1 MHLTGAAYLLTLVT
15 GAYSVLVSILAL
27 SAIWLIKSLQAY
39 KVPMR
44 IWCAA
49 LGLVLAMVADA
60 IIGKFWIFGN
70 EGQGYFPLVSHIN
83 WIIYFASQALIQQLP
98 IGLLQLKLASKPD

>member
-1 MHLTGAAYLLTLVT
+1 
-15 GAYSVLVSILAL
+15 
-27 SAIWLIKSLQAY
+27 
-39 KVPMR
+39 MR